1 MNRKL
6 ISIIVLLL
14 ALALPVTVFA
24 QSSVDEA
31 AGIFGVLAVSSIWL
45 VCCAALFILNIVLLV
60 WVYRDA
66 QARGENGALWALIVL
81 VAGII
86 GLILYFLTARQN
98 PKRPMM

>member
-6 ISIIVLLL
+6 ISIIVAMLMLV
-14 ALALPVTVFA
+14 LPMTAFA
-24 QSSVDEA
+24 QDASA
-31 AGIFGVLAVSSIWL
+31 AEIGAAIGFSAIWL
-45 VCCAALFILNIVLLV
+45 VCCAAVFILNIVLLV

-98 PKRPMM
+98 PKRPTM

>member
-1 MNRKL
+1 
-6 ISIIVLLL
+6 
-14 ALALPVTVFA
+14 
-24 QSSVDEA
+24 
-31 AGIFGVLAVSSIWL
+31 
-45 VCCAALFILNIVLLV
+45 VLLV

-98 PKRPMM
+98 PKRTM